1 MFYNPN
7 KYQQRSVG
15 ATLVVAQN
23 HDNKPETGQPQGIA
37 RTGIAKQRLGI
48 CLTHSNQ

>member
-23 HDNKPETGQPQGIA
+23 HDNKPETGQP
-37 RTGIAKQRLGI
+37 RLPVRG
-48 CLTHSNQ
+48 LQNNDWGYV